1 MTITVD
7 TPASKTDLT
16 LLATVK
22 TELNI
27 SNNDDDTFL
36 GALIDQASAFIR
48 KYTGRLFERQTLTET
63 LPGTGF
69 VDLYLTRTPVV
80 TLTSITLNGT
90 LLSTDEYTLND
101 ADIGQIIRHDDA
113 DVPSGVVWPLP
124 NRPSSGLSQH
134 IQWGSFANN
143 ISIVYVA
150 GYLLPGEDDRT
161 LPEDLER
168 VCIETVKWFFEKRTG
183 DPSVRFEKIGDA
195 AQAFEVN
202 KQLPLTITMVLDRWT
217 RIPV

>member
-1 MTITVD
+1 MAITV
-7 TPASKTDLT
+7 TVAAAATDLT
-16 LLATVK
+16 ILATVK

-27 SNNDDDTFL
+27 SGSGDDTFL
-36 GALIDQASAFIR
+36 NTLIDQASAFIR
-48 KYTGRLFERQTLTET
+48 KYTGRIFERQTLTET

-69 VDLYLTRTPVV
+69 VDLYPTRTPIVSI
-80 TLTSITLNGT
+80 TSITLNGT
-90 LLSTDEYTLND
+90 LLSSDEYTLND
-101 ADIGQIIRHDDA
+101 ADMGQIIRHDDA
-113 DVPSGVVWPLP
+113 DVPSAVVWPFSS
-124 NRPSSGLSQH
+124 RPSSGLSQH

-150 GYLLPGEDDRT
+150 GFLLPGEDNRT

-168 VCIETVKWFFEKRTG
+168 ACIELVKMFFEKRSS

-202 KQLPLTITMVLDRWT
+202 KQLPLTITMILDRWT